1 MDLQRKLY
9 DSLLEWKRRSKGR
22 TALLITGARR
32 VGKSY
37 LAERFA
43 KNEYRSYILIDFS
56 KVSKDVLDTFKSD
69 QMNLDLFFT
78 KLSLIYQTRLFRR
91 ESLIVFDEVQLF
103 PLARQFIK
111 HLVADGRYDYI
122 ETGSLL
128 SIRYNTKDILIPSE
142 EEELPLR
149 PLDFEEFLWATGDHS
164 TIDLLRTVFDELKPL
179 GQATHRSMLELFRTY
194 MLVGGM
200 PQAVV
205 EYVESKDFESVD
217 RVKRAILKL
226 YRNDITKF
234 ARQHKGKVMA
244 VFDELPTQ
252 LAKKEKRFTLAALTT
267 KARFR
272 EYESAFVWLTDAMI
286 VNVCF
291 NSTDPGPGLR
301 INSERTTLKC
311 YMADTGLLISH
322 ALSGKDFT
330 SNEIYRSILLGK
342 IGINEGMFAENI
354 VAQMLTAND
363 RELFFYSHFDKADNA
378 ATMEIDFLLAQGRK
392 VTPLEVKS
400 SAYKGHRSLD
410 KFKERFGNKVGQQ
423 YVLHIKDLRV
433 DGNIYYV
440 PLYLT
445 PFL

>member
-1 MDLQRKLY
+1 MDLQRKAY
-9 DSLLEWKRRSKGR
+9 GSLLEWKRRSNGR

-32 VGKSY
+32 VGKSH
-37 LAERFA
+37 LAESFA

-56 KVSKDVLDTFKSD
+56 KVSRDVLDSFRSD

-78 KLSLIYQTRLFRR
+78 KLSLVYQTRLFRR

-128 SIRYNTKDILIPSE
+128 SIRYNTEDILIPSE
-142 EEELPLR
+142 EEEMPLH
-149 PLDFEEFLWATGDHS
+149 PLDFEEFLWAVGDHS
-164 TIDLLRTVFDELKPL
+164 TIGLLRTLLDDLKPL
-179 GQATHRSMLELFRTY
+179 GQAAHRSTLGLLRAY

-205 EYVESKDFESVD
+205 EYAESGDFESVD

-252 LAKKEKRFTLAALTT
+252 LAKKEKRFTLAALTS

-286 VNVCF
+286 VNACF
-291 NSTDPGPGLR
+291 NSADPGPGLR

-311 YMADTGLLISH
+311 YMADTGLLVSH

-330 SNEIYRSILLGK
+330 SNEVYRSILLGK
-342 IGINEGMFAENI
+342 TGINEGMFAENA
-354 VAQMLTAND
+354 VAQMLAANG
-363 RELFFYSHFDKADNA
+363 RELFFYSRFDKADSA
-378 ATMEIDFLLAQGRK
+378 ATMEIDFLLARGRK
-392 VTPLEVKS
+392 VVPLEVKS
-400 SAYKGHRSLD
+400 SAYRGHRSLD
-410 KFKERFGNKVGQQ
+410 KFKERFGNKVGQR
-423 YVLHIKDLRV
+423 YVLHMKDLRV
-433 DGNIYYV
+433 DGDVRYL
-440 PLYLT
+440 PLYMT